1 MIDLI
6 SFHSRIAKIIEEK
19 DLKRQNPNAMSKLNS
34 ISENINMVI
43 KTEEDMKGYNTREVT
58 LNMVVCTRKVK
69 RESKKICLVR
79 HLRNAIAHWNIE
91 EHPTNDQAIIIR
103 DFDIKKKKRKK
114 NLSCYGILDYST
126 LIGLMEIGQQ

>member
-1 MIDLI
+1 MGQD
-6 SFHSRIAKIIEEK
+6 
-19 DLKRQNPNAMSKLNS
+19 PNAMSKLNS
-34 ISENINMVI
+34 ISKEINMVT
-43 KTEEDMKGYNTREVT
+43 KTEKDMKGYNIEDTILNTVVYT
-58 LNMVVCTRKVK
+58 LHPVDERKK
-69 RESKKICLVR
+69 LSLIR